1 MHPSRFSIL
10 KTSRAWNLQVGNCG
24 CNIHTHIPARKA
36 PQLSFTD
43 CGSQECGW
51 NFLQKQKRW
60 VKLSLCSHTHW
71 WWPFTGFFF
80 FFFYLFEE
88 YWASLTFTSSFL
100 ILPLFSPCLQPATLG
115 FSGLKAVRGD
125 YRFLGSVL
133 RAPGSSGPI
142 KELEHLPGKKHPW
155 SRQVTPVK
163 LLGGHFPLTIP
174 CYKSIGRIKSF
185 NKKISGHL
193 RALGKM
199 ACWCTTHIVW
209 MNKEEKPNSSV
220 MSKHLSTKMF
230 HKKKKIKMK
239 PSRYKIPCIKNR
251 TYSGS
256 SFLFGTCF
264 SNGINI
270 IRNGF
275 DFRRT
280 R

>member
-1 MHPSRFSIL
+1 MGV
-10 KTSRAWNLQVGNCG
+10 TSTPISLLGRLPNYHSLTVALRNVAESSSKRKKDEWSSPYV
-24 CNIHTHIPARKA
+24 HTH
-36 PQLSFTD
+36 TD
-43 CGSQECGW
+43 GDP
-51 NFLQKQKRW
+51 
-60 VKLSLCSHTHW
+60 SL
-71 WWPFTGFFF
+71 GFF

-88 YWASLTFTSSFL
+88 YWASLIFTSSFV
-100 ILPLFSPCLQPATLG
+100 ILPLFSPCFQPATLE

-125 YRFLGSVL
+125 YRFLGTGSVL

-163 LLGGHFPLTIP
+163 LLGGHFPLTFP

-220 MSKHLSTKMF
+220 MRKHLSTKSMF
-230 HKKKKIKMK
+230 HKKKKKSKWNHLDTKSPVLKTEPTLEAHFCLKLASPMESI
-239 PSRYKIPCIKNR
+239 
-251 TYSGS
+251 
-256 SFLFGTCF
+256 L
-264 SNGINI
+264 
-270 IRNGF
+270 
-275 DFRRT
+275 
-280 R
+280 